1 MSVKKGERDARE
13 NRQTDRQSELE
24 IERERKIHIMITK
37 GRYIES
43 WFMFAALIRPA
54 GTQTE
59 LMELVAGFS
68 SFL

>member
-1 MSVKKGERDARE
+1 MV
-13 NRQTDRQSELE
+13 RQSEIEL
-24 IERERKIHIMITK
+24 ERERNIHIMIVK
-37 GRYIES
+37 YDIDMHILIDS
-43 WFMFAALIRPA
+43 WFMFAALISPA